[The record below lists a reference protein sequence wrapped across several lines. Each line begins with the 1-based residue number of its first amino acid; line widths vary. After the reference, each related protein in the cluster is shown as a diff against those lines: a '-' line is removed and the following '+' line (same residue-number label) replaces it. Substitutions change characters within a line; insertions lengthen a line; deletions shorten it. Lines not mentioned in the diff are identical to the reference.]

1 MSHHKE
7 IVIDGKKCGHVRITN
22 SGIILSV
29 WVKTDKQQMLF
40 VPEQAF
46 PIDYVRK
53 WEEEE

>member
-53 WEEEE
+53 WEDEE